1 MSQSEEVMGVVL
13 YQDAIFHHLNKTE
26 CHRLNVDGSSE
37 RMLQFGR
44 KVGPQVVNE
53 GWADRQMLTLLRD
66 WSNDELKAE

>member
-26 CHRLNVDGSSE
+26 CHRLDVDGSSE

-53 GWADRQMLTLLRD
+53 G
-66 WSNDELKAE
+66 